1 MSDDRRQSVTQ
12 HPASREQNLELLRE
26 HLAHADAGQF
36 NYDPS
41 LDRLNDAIALPGTD
55 QYAPGN
61 EVRRRLYGQLAGPAG
76 RAHVFDGGVYD
87 SEGTV
92 VPKAIHLGGGRR
104 HLPRPDPPPVPTLR
118 LDGTWLWGGVLHPH
132 FGHFLTES
140 LGRLWAWPRVRM
152 PLQGVLWL
160 LPGGFPPHK
169 AEQYAAT
176 VDKSYIAQTLEMLG
190 IQGVKQLVLTEPVQ
204 IHRLLV
210 PAQLMMNA
218 NDGDISGHPIFRR
231 FVQGLRQAVPPP
243 ESGTS
248 KCVYVSRAGLD
259 SGRFVLEDELEAILG
274 AAGWTVVRPETLGM
288 REQIAAYVAADTIIF
303 AEGSALHLYA
313 MVARPEQKVAIL
325 CRRIPMKTKFE
336 QQLRAYGL
344 QDVHSIDAVQAVLAP
359 TSPAKMGRQVLV
371 HRQEVASILDWNALG
386 EALDA
391 LGFLPKQQ
399 WRIPAADKLMF
410 AAADVAL
417 ARTAA
422 QPGSPYAVIDRAEFL
437 QLRSDPNVRGGGE
450 ARSATPAIGLH
461 KTSETAAPAAP
472 VEPQP
477 GEPPAGKPT
486 SPPPEAAPSPGR
498 MPLPRAAAEPPPEGL
513 LATLRKLLF
522 GRR

>member
-1 MSDDRRQSVTQ
+1 MNDEPGQNVTK
-12 HPASREQNLELLRE
+12 PGASREQNLELLRA
-26 HLAHADAGQF
+26 HLARADASSF
-36 NYDPS
+36 NYHPS

-61 EVRRRLYGQLAGPAG
+61 EVRYRLYGQLAGPTG

-92 VPKAIHLGGGRR
+92 VPAAIHLGGGRR
-104 HLPRPDPPPVPTLR
+104 HLPRPDPPSVPALR

-152 PLQGVLWL
+152 PVQGVLWL
-160 LPGGFPPHK
+160 LPGGFPAHK

-176 VDKSYIAQTLEMLG
+176 VEKSYIAQTLEMLG

-204 IHRLLV
+204 VQRLLV

-218 NDGDISGHPIFRR
+218 NDGDISGHAIFRR
-231 FVQGLRQAVPPP
+231 FVQGLRQAAPPLEP
-243 ESGTS
+243 GTS
-248 KCVYVSRAGLD
+248 KSVYVSRAGLD
-259 SGRFVLEDELEAILG
+259 SGRFVLEDELEATLRD
-274 AAGWTVVRPETLGM
+274 AGWTVVRPETMGM
-288 REQIAAYVAADTIIF
+288 RDQIAAYVAADTIVF

-325 CRRIPMKTKFE
+325 CRRIPVKTKFE

-344 QDVHSIDAVQAVLAP
+344 QDVHSIDAVQAVLVP
-359 TSPAKMGRQVLV
+359 TSLAKTGRQVPV

-386 EALDA
+386 EALEA

-399 WRIPAADKLMF
+399 WRVPAADKQMF
-410 AAADVAL
+410 AAADFAL
-417 ARTAA
+417 GRHTA
-422 QPGSPYAVIDRAEFL
+422 QPGTPCGVIDRAEFL
-437 QLRSDPNVRGGGE
+437 LSRSDPHARGAGV
-450 ARSATPAIGLH
+450 AHSAAPAIGQH
-461 KTSETAAPAAP
+461 ETDVAAARVAPAGP
-472 VEPQP
+472 VEPAP
-477 GEPPAGKPT
+477 SEPT
-486 SPPPEAAPSPGR
+486 PPPPKAARASRRMPPPQAAAP
-498 MPLPRAAAEPPPEGL
+498 PLPGGL
-513 LATLRKLLF
+513 FATLRSLLF